1 MSIPRDNQVV
11 LNAWMAL
18 AGLAPSHAYL
28 NGHSAIARV
37 PDNLASWTAT
47 VNGFVNANY
56 AGPDGTARL
65 VDAVITN
72 LGLSAVV
79 GIREVA
85 MEFFN
90 SQPQN
95 RGGLV
100 LAAADWLLNVTP
112 DAQDHAL
119 RNAQTSF
126 RNAQDTAFAHSSN
139 PASVDAAPAR
149 PVHIPI
155 TLPANTT
162 PPVTGNIFEFTT
174 PATTNP
180 DGTIQTRVFDMSLVP
195 NVTEVR
201 TMPGSVFNNM
211 TAAQAGNVVMLN
223 PGIAGTGGSLA
234 PSTFNIQGA
243 TNHGQLD
250 TLTISHVPFAPM
262 NGIVAPGVETV
273 RITPGSTDVMLLG
286 FPFRDGGLADTTRLE
301 AAGTG
306 SIIILAGISI
316 SPVVL
321 RGDLVVDGS
330 GMMGSAAHITS
341 FEFNARWS
349 ASSGITI
356 IGSDTHISNL
366 VGTNGSDVI
375 RGGASGD
382 FISAGAG
389 DDVIDAGA
397 GDDSVS
403 GGISVV
409 IEPGGNDR
417 ITLGAGR
424 DALVFHQ
431 HGTSNADIVTDFVAG
446 EDRIELFL
454 LEDTLALFG
463 AVGSLAPTAFL
474 AATNNVATSATHR
487 IIYNTSNGELWLD
500 QDGNGAS
507 APSLLATLI
516 GIPTLTA
523 SDFTAF

>member
-1 MSIPRDNQVV
+1 MSIPRDSQVV

-79 GIREVA
+79 GIREIA

-139 PASVDAAPAR
+139 PASADAAPAR
-149 PVHIPI
+149 PAHIPI
-155 TLPANTT
+155 NLPANTT
-162 PPVTGNIFEFTT
+162 PPVTGNIFELTT
-174 PATTNP
+174 PALINP
-180 DGTIQTRVFDMSLVP
+180 GGSVQTRVFDMSTVP

-211 TAAQAGNVVMLN
+211 SAAQASNVVMLD
-223 PGIAGTGGSLA
+223 PGPAPSRHA
-234 PSTFNIQGA
+234 PSTFNIHGA
-243 TNHGQLD
+243 TNPGQLD
-250 TLTISHVPFAPM
+250 TLTISYSPFAPM
-262 NGIVAPGVETV
+262 NTIIAPGVETV
-273 RITPGSTDVMLLG
+273 RIAPGSVGHMALG
-286 FPFRDGGLADTTRLE
+286 FPFGNGGLADTTRLE
-301 AAGTG
+301 AVGTG
-306 SIIILAGISI
+306 QVVIIAGDHN

-321 RGDLVVDGS
+321 RGDLIVDGS
-330 GMMGSAAHITS
+330 GMRGQAAHS
-341 FEFNARWS
+341 VPFVFDARWS

-356 IGSDTHISNL
+356 IGSATHSSNL

-375 RGGASGD
+375 RGGAGDD

-454 LEDTLALFG
+454 LEDALALFG
-463 AVGSLAPTAFL
+463 AFGSLAPTAFL
-474 AATNNVATSATHR
+474 SATNNVATSATHR